1 MVAQGALNQIV
12 GSVFNRVRP
21 DAKLAASA
29 AESLSSP
36 RPSMSRSHS
45 RAGTVSNG
53 VSTEHLPETNGST
66 EHLQSEEVVAE
77 DAQTAEPS
85 AENEARPSTDTL
97 RPKVEEG
104 EGAPTEA
111 GENGTNAGQASLS
124 PPTIEVASS
133 ANEADAA
140 PQNGS
145 QSARSTEGCAHFLLP

>member
-21 DAKLAASA
+21 DAKLATSA
-29 AESLSSP
+29 ADSISSP

-53 VSTEHLPETNGST
+53 VSTEHLPETNGSA
-66 EHLQSEEVVAE
+66 EHQQSEGVVTE

-85 AENEARPSTDTL
+85 TENEARPSTDTL

-104 EGAPTEA
+104 EGEPTEA
-111 GENGTNAGQASLS
+111 GENGTTEQASSS
-124 PPTIEVASS
+124 PPSIEVASS

-145 QSARSTEGCAHFLLP
+145 QSAKPTEGCAHFLLP